1 MTMRRPKAPPFK
13 QRLEVATATAKA
25 AGATRL
31 KVNPDGSVELD
42 FRPNDAKSSP
52 PDGEAD
58 PNDFDLI
65 IEKRKGKTREEK
77 P

>member
-1 MTMRRPKAPPFK
+1 MARSKAPPFK
-13 QRLEVATATAKA
+13 QRLEVSTAVAKA

-42 FRPNDAKSSP
+42 FRPDDAKSSP
-52 PDGEAD
+52 PDGEAEA
-58 PNDFDLI
+58 NDFDLI
-65 IEKRKGKTREEK
+65 IKRRKGKTREEK